1 MSTTSGTEAQM
12 VASGP
17 QMQSAS
23 TGNRRAR
30 RSWPVA
36 LIAFLAIAGI
46 LVSGILR
53 RVRARAVVTA
63 ETAAMAVPLV
73 NVVSPQRTA
82 PSHELLLPGNVEPYM
97 TAPIYARTS
106 GYVKMWYVDIGARV
120 KKGQLLAEIDTPEVD
135 QQLQQS
141 RGNLATAQANLRLAE
156 ITKNRYQDLLKTNA
170 VSQQDVDNAAGTYNA
185 NNSIVQANQANVKQ
199 LETLQSFEKIYA
211 PFDGIVTVRNVDVGD
226 LINSGSAPGTR
237 TDLFHIAQP
246 GKLRVYVYVPQEYS
260 QAATPGLTAELTLDE
275 FPGRRFQGKLVRTAN
290 AINNATRTLQAEVDV
305 DNPTGKLL
313 SGSYAE
319 VHLKLP
325 VLASTHL
332 LPVDTLLFRS
342 EGLEVAV
349 VKDSKVVLTQV
360 TPGHDFGDQIEI
372 LSGLNG
378 DESVIENPPDSVLAG
393 QQVQIAKAAP
403 TSGAG
408 GGQ

>member
-1 MSTTSGTEAQM
+1 MLSETETQVVTNAPPIQG
-12 VASGP
+12 ALNGKHH
-17 QMQSAS
+17 
-23 TGNRRAR
+23 AR
-30 RSWPVA
+30 RGWLFAV
-36 LIAFLAIAGI
+36 IVFLAAAGI

-53 RVRARAVVTA
+53 RVRAHATVSA

-82 PSHELLLPGNVEPYM
+82 PSHDLVLPGNVEPYM
-97 TAPIYARTS
+97 TAPIYSRTS
-106 GYVKMWYVDIGARV
+106 GYVKKWYVDIGARV

-141 RGNLATAQANLRLAE
+141 RSNLATAEANLRLAE
-156 ITKNRYQDLLKTNA
+156 ITKNRYQELLKTNA

-246 GKLRVYVYVPQEYS
+246 GKLRVYVYIPQEYS

-275 FPGRRFQGKLVRTAN
+275 FPGRRFAGKLVRTAN
-290 AINNATRTLQAEVDV
+290 AINNATRTLQTEVDV

-325 VLASTHL
+325 GLASTHL

-342 EGLEVAV
+342 EGLQVAV
-349 VKDSKVVLTQV
+349 VRDSKVELRPV

-372 LSGLNG
+372 VSGLNG
-378 DESVIENPPDSVLAG
+378 DELVIQNPPDSVLAG
-393 QQVQIAKAAP
+393 QQVQIANAAP
-403 TSGAG
+403 SSGAG
-408 GGQ
+408 GTQ